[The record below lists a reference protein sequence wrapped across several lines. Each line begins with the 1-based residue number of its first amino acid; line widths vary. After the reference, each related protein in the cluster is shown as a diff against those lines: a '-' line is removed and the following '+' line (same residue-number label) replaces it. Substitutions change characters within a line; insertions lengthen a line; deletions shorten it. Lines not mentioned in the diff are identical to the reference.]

1 MLLVLNQCVKNTEEE
16 DKPMTA
22 ASPTHDLGLI
32 IATLIHNPCTS
43 GAPKVKESQIKAFSN
58 EEARGYRKR
67 FFKGK

>member
-1 MLLVLNQCVKNTEEE
+1 
-16 DKPMTA
+16 MTA